1 MQRVCVYVYIW
12 LLPFKRLNIKFQLTF
27 QLSETFL
34 AINHDIICK
43 LKILCAASERQKN
56 TDCESYV
63 LLAIFSYLLHG
74 VVVHCMCFSRIH
86 RMQPT
91 RQSEH
96 CGLRVCVARC
106 QRIKRRNVENVKN
119 RKKTWF
125 ETLEM
130 LDISLFSRYI
140 LCLRFVKSL
149 KILHLT
155 VLTTTHTHTIEIV
168 VRLWNIKQASAHS
181 FSSLNCSCL
190 GCAFGLKISNN
201 SEETCGCFEGLKLHY
216 AYIVNENLSQS
227 VFYLML
233 YDECITLILLNP
245 LLPLQFSYLD

>member
-43 LKILCAASERQKN
+43 LKILCAALERQKN

-63 LLAIFSYLLHG
+63 LLAIFSYLLHVV
-74 VVVHCMCFSRIH
+74 VVVHCVCFSRIH

-91 RQSEH
+91 RQQRTLWAAGM
-96 CGLRVCVARC
+96 CIVRC
-106 QRIKRRNVENVKN
+106 RRIKRRNVENVKN
-119 RKKTWF
+119 WKKTWF

-140 LCLRFVKSL
+140 LFLFVLWNPWNFYISPYKPPL
-149 KILHLT
+149 
-155 VLTTTHTHTIEIV
+155 IV
-168 VRLWNIKQASAHS
+168 VRLWNIKRASALS
-181 FSSLNCSCL
+181 FSS
-190 GCAFGLKISNN
+190 
-201 SEETCGCFEGLKLHY
+201 
-216 AYIVNENLSQS
+216 
-227 VFYLML
+227 
-233 YDECITLILLNP
+233 
-245 LLPLQFSYLD
+245 